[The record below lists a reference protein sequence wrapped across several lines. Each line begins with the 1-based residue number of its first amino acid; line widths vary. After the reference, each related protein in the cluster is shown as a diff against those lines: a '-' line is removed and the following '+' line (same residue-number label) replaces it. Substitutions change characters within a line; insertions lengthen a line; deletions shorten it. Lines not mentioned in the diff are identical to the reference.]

1 MKKLPLVALAAT
13 AVFVGPVSA
22 ANLTA
27 LTSFGGG
34 DGWLAPGE
42 SGYVA
47 DTSSLARGLTY
58 NAATNKLYVVD
69 RTGGI
74 NVRIYNG
81 NTGAAEGTF
90 NVTGISGG
98 TFTLNMIDVDATG
111 VVYAAN
117 LSTAN
122 TTNFKMY
129 RWTDP
134 AVAPSL
140 AFDGLT
146 NRVRTGDT
154 FAVTGSGAT
163 TRFIAAGGPTV
174 NENYALFS
182 TANGTTFTS
191 ANPVLTGAVAG
202 GFRLGI
208 DFGANGAVLGKQTGS
223 TALFSAASDGTVIST
238 ALTSS
243 GEAPM
248 AFYSNGSETYFASVD
263 VNSNTVNL
271 YDQALSAPSMSSLNL
286 TTSFN
291 PNGNGVG
298 DLKFGLGPDGGL
310 RLYVL
315 NTNNG
320 IQAFNVVPEPST
332 TWLGLAALGLALRRR
347 R

>member
-1 MKKLPLVALAAT
+1 MTTTQLLLLSSFLLLPHSLSAAT
-13 AVFVGPVSA
+13 
-22 ANLTA
+22 LTA
-27 LTSFGGG
+27 LSSFGGG

-42 SGYVA
+42 SGYIA

-58 NAATNKLYVVD
+58 NAVSNKLYVVD

-81 NTGAAEGTF
+81 DTGAAEGTF
-90 NVTGISGG
+90 NVTGITGG
-98 TFTLNMIDVDATG
+98 TFALNMIDVDASG
-111 VVYAAN
+111 VIYGAN

-122 TTNFKMY
+122 TSNFKVY
-129 RWTDP
+129 QWTNTTL
-134 AVAPSL
+134 APTL

-146 NRVRTGDT
+146 SRVRTGDT
-154 FAVTGSGAT
+154 FAVKGSGINT
-163 TRFIAAGGPTV
+163 QFIAAGGSTA

-182 TANGTTFTS
+182 TSNGTTFTS

-208 DFGANGAVLGKQTGS
+208 EFGPGGSVLGKQTGS
-223 TALFSAASDGTVIST
+223 TALFSAASNGTVTST
-238 ALTSS
+238 VLTSN

-248 AFYSNGSETYFASVD
+248 AFYSNGSETFFAAVD

-271 YDQALSAPSMSSLNL
+271 YDQALGAPSMSSLNL
-286 TTSFN
+286 TTSFSA
-291 PNGNGVG
+291 NGNGVG

-320 IQAFNVVPEPST
+320 IQAFSVVPEPCT
-332 TWLGLAALGLALRRR
+332 TLLGLAALGLAIRRR